1 MSDIKTQWIKH
12 FESVLSDNR
21 DNRLTTAVING
32 LIFAVSSTLPPFAA
46 DQPPAAATGGTQVNR
61 LLPPNIR
68 ASEKFSEVAFA
79 VWPLETALDHGLPE
93 LHELHWQETEGYRND
108 LPLKPDYGL
117 MQAME
122 AQGRFLLFV
131 MCAIPNGGDVVGE
144 LVGNFMVYIDRSTHT
159 GLLVAREDTI
169 FVKKEWRGQGRATA
183 FIEFIHA
190 TLAKLGVTELRI
202 DCKTSNHVGELMKR
216 RHGYEHVSNGY
227 VKRLDRSLY
236 APLEA
241 VKASA

>member
-46 DQPPAAATGGTQVNR
+46 DQPPAAAAGGTQVNR
-61 LLPPNIR
+61 LLPPDIR
-68 ASEKFSEVAFA
+68 AHETFSEVSFT
-79 VWPLETALDHGLPE
+79 VTPLKMALQNGGLQE
-93 LHELHWQETEGYRND
+93 MHQLHWQETEDYRND
-108 LPLKPDYGL
+108 IPLQADYDL

-122 AQGRFLLFV
+122 DQGRFLLFV
-131 MCAIPNGGDVVGE
+131 MYRYDASQSLTE
-144 LVGNFMVYIDRSTHT
+144 LLGNFMVYIDRSTHT
-159 GLLVAREDTI
+159 GKLVAREDTI
-169 FVKKEWRGQGRATA
+169 FVRKEWRGKGRGNA
-183 FIEFIHA
+183 FIEFIHGTMA
-190 TLAKLGVTELRI
+190 QLGVTELRATV
-202 DCKTSNHVGELMKR
+202 KTMNHVGELLQR
-216 RHGYEHVSNGY
+216 RHGYEEVGRLL
-227 VKRLDRSLY
+227 VKRLDRPLY